1 MRNSRFVFMLGAI
14 SAAASFALVIPAVQA
29 EGTERRM
36 DGRST
41 ESRPAGDAAG
51 DRGARERI
59 DDQMLETRVKAALIG
74 NDQTKARNIEV
85 EVRDGVVHLQG
96 EVDTAA
102 EADAAARVA
111 KGVEGVREVR
121 STLSPG
127 RER

>member
-1 MRNSRFVFMLGAI
+1 MRNSRFVFMLGAL
-14 SAAASFALVIPAVQA
+14 SVVASTALMLPAAHAA
-29 EGTERRM
+29 GDERRM
-36 DGRST
+36 EGRTPDQS
-41 ESRPAGDAAG
+41 PASEASG
-51 DRGARERI
+51 DRGTRERI

-96 EVDTAA
+96 EVETTA

-127 RER
+127 RGR